1 MNFFSELKKRSKSLF
16 WAGWLNLV
24 AFVVLL
30 ALSFYDDRLVSGAN
44 VWHKPMKFAISI
56 CIFLWTMGWYLAYL
70 PQIRKVQK
78 IKLIIILAM
87 LLEQVIIIVQ
97 AARGELSHFNISSI
111 GNAFLFQLMGIAI
124 VVNTVMVCWALLLL
138 RPVETLALSYKR
150 GLQIGMFI
158 FILASL
164 EGFLMVGNLGHT
176 IGAPDGQEGIFF
188 LNWAKAYGDLRIAH
202 FFGLHAMQAV
212 PLFAWYV
219 AREKVTWVY
228 AFGLVYIV
236 FSSLTL
242 WNALAGNGIWFLGK

>member
-16 WAGWLNLV
+16 WAGMLNLT
-24 AFVVLL
+24 AFAVLL
-30 ALSFYDDRLVSGAN
+30 ALSFFDDRLVSGAN
-44 VWHKPMKFAISI
+44 VWHKPMKFSISI
-56 CIFLWTMGWYLAYL
+56 CVFLWTMGWYLDYL

-78 IKLIIILAM
+78 IKITIILA
-87 LLEQVIIIVQ
+87 LILEQIVIIGQ
-97 AARGELSHFNISSI
+97 AARGQLSHFNISTI

-124 VVNTVMVCWALLLL
+124 VVNTVMVLWALLLL
-138 RPVETLALSYKR
+138 RPVENLPLSYKR

-164 EGFLMVGNLGHT
+164 EGFMMVGNLGHT

-202 FFGLHAMQAV
+202 FFGLHALQV
-212 PLFAWYV
+212 IPLFAWFV
-219 AREKVTWVY
+219 AREKVNWVY
-228 AFGLVYIV
+228 GFGLVYFV

-242 WNALAGNGIWFLGK
+242 WNALAGNGIWFLG

>member
-16 WAGWLNLV
+16 WAGMLNLT
-24 AFVVLL
+24 AFAVLL
-30 ALSFYDDRLVSGAN
+30 ALSFFDDRLVSEAN
-44 VWHKPMKFAISI
+44 VWHKPMKFSISI
-56 CIFLWTMGWYLAYL
+56 CVFLWTMGWFLDYL

-78 IKLIIILAM
+78 IKITIILA
-87 LLEQVIIIVQ
+87 LVLEQIVIIGQ
-97 AARGELSHFNISSI
+97 AARGQLSHFNISTI

-124 VVNTVMVCWALLLL
+124 VVNTVMVLWALLLL
-138 RPVETLALSYKR
+138 RPVENLPLSYKR

-164 EGFLMVGNLGHT
+164 EGFMMVGNLGHT

-202 FFGLHAMQAV
+202 FFGLHALQV
-212 PLFAWYV
+212 IPLFAWFV
-219 AREKVTWVY
+219 AREKVNWVY
-228 AFGLVYIV
+228 GFGLVYFV

-242 WNALAGNGIWFLGK
+242 WNALAGNGIWFLG